1 MMIFQ
6 ILSALLHFG
15 NVKIHEKDAES
26 SDIPVSNY
34 VLTLFYFIF
43 FFCCIT
49 FLFFF
54 IYMYTHSFIRT
65 YFLLSS

>member
-26 SDIPVSNY
+26 SEIPVSNY
-34 VLTLFYFIF
+34 VLTLFLFIF

-54 IYMYTHSFIRT
+54 ICIHSFIQT
-65 YFLLSS
+65 YFLLSF